1 MQKPVIKDNVIT
13 IPSSEDY
20 LVDVDNFVEGILEN
34 FGLDKSTIA
43 DIAISV
49 TEVVV
54 NSIIHGNKS
63 ILEKKVT
70 VAVAK
75 KDSLIEI
82 MVTDQGEGFN
92 PDELESPV
100 SKENLLKEI
109 GRGIFIVKSLMD
121 KVEIEPGKSGTKVTL
136 MKNV

>member
-1 MQKPVIKDNVIT
+1 MHKPLIKDNVIK

-20 LVDVDNFVEGILEN
+20 LVDVDNFVEGILEG

-63 ILEKKVT
+63 ILEKEVT
-70 VAVAK
+70 VAVSRK
-75 KDSLIEI
+75 NSSIEI
-82 MVTDQGEGFN
+82 VVTDEGEGFN
-92 PDELESPV
+92 PEEIEDPV
-100 SKENLLKEI
+100 SEDNLLKEV
-109 GRGIFIVKSLMD
+109 GRGIFIVRSLMD
-121 KVEIEPGKSGTKVTL
+121 KVEIEPSKSGTKITL
-136 MKNV
+136 TKDV